1 MNVINLFFADL
12 MLPKRHASVASSEG
26 NLRLGDILVTTGQ
39 ITREQLG
46 DALKRQGTVG
56 GRLGEILIAAGH
68 TTLKQVAR
76 GLLLQQKL
84 IAKELAAIS
93 VAAVLATVL
102 PPAEAGQVSAN
113 LQVSA
118 TVVAST
124 RMRTEYQATQL
135 TITKDDIAQGHIDV
149 SAATRFSVFTNSRSG
164 YLIEFYPVG
173 DAFQAV
179 QIKGLGHPAQL
190 GADGGAVA
198 QRGPVAPNMSHEL
211 SYRFTLMPGLQ
222 PGNYPWPLM
231 LKVRPL

>member
-1 MNVINLFFADL
+1 MNVINLLFADL
-12 MLPKRHASVASSEG
+12 KLGSHASAASLEG
-26 NLRLGDILVTTGQ
+26 NPCLGNILVMTGQ
-39 ITREQLG
+39 VTREQLG
-46 DALKRQGTVG
+46 TALKRQETVG

-68 TTLKQVAR
+68 TTLGEVAR

-84 IAKELAAIS
+84 VAKELLAAMS
-93 VAAVLATVL
+93 VAAVLATAV

-135 TITKDDIAQGHIDV
+135 TITKDDIAQGHIDI

-179 QIKGLGHPAQL
+179 QIKGLGHTAQL
-190 GADGGAVA
+190 GADGGTVV

-231 LKVRPL
+231 LTVRPL